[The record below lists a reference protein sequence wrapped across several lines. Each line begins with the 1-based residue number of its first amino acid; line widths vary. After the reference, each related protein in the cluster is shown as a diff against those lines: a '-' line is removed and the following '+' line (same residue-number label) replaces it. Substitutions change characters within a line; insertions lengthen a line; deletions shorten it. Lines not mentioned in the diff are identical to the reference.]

1 MDVTPVAPV
10 APPASPS
17 PVPSATPSDATTA
30 AVTTASTISA
40 SISASGGA
48 KGRGGAHPPPSTA
61 PAPAAKRELCTRE
74 QCNVCGKAGEGM
86 LVCASAECAKPFHR
100 VCLDPP
106 PEASAEST
114 WLCPDC
120 DDDACTVC
128 GGAGDLVLCDDCP
141 RAWHLHCSV
150 PVLDAVRRCEL
161 EPKPSPAP

>member
-1 MDVTPVAPV
+1 
-10 APPASPS
+10 
-17 PVPSATPSDATTA
+17 
-30 AVTTASTISA
+30 
-40 SISASGGA
+40 
-48 KGRGGAHPPPSTA
+48 
-61 PAPAAKRELCTRE
+61 
-74 QCNVCGKAGEGM
+74 M

-106 PEASAEST
+106 PEAATEKT

-150 PVLDAVRRCEL
+150 PVLDAVPEGDWTCAACRGEIDEEDCAGIVYQRMARKQ
-161 EPKPSPAP
+161 PVTV